1 MCGPFI
7 LSGATNR
14 QVGDLMI
21 EKYSPLQVSA
31 LMRSVD
37 PGFYDPTAEQAAIIS
52 IVSNPFEPAVVIAGA
67 GSGKT
72 ETMASR
78 VVYLVANGFVKPDQI
93 LGLTFTRKA
102 AGELS
107 ARIRKRL
114 RQLQIAMEKAGLE
127 VPFTTLD
134 TSVTTYH
141 SYAGRLLSEHAIRFG
156 IDADAQPMGEA
167 ALWMSANTLVSNW
180 NDPDF
185 IYEGALNT
193 AIDDVMGLA
202 SLVLEHQVSL
212 ESIRAADEKTLAE
225 LAQFS
230 GGLND
235 EVRAVARTARQR
247 IALLPLVERFI
258 DTRRSEGELSFDD
271 QMSLAADIA
280 MKFPDVATIE
290 RGKYA
295 VVLLDEYQD
304 TSQSQ
309 VRLLSALFG
318 NGHPVTAV
326 GDPCQSIYTW
336 RGASA
341 GTIGSFKDHFPKA
354 PGSKGREIYELLTTF
369 RNDEAILELANEIS
383 LQVRSLGGLDVSAL
397 KARPGAGKGDLV
409 VGLFETMEAEATA
422 IAEYIQPHWNN
433 PERLVDGSKVPK
445 SFAVLVRK
453 RSQIPAVQSALG
465 KAGIECDVVG
475 LSGLVHVPEIADI
488 VAMLS
493 VIADPDAGASLMRI
507 LTGPHMAL
515 GAADIAA
522 LGAYSRSLA
531 KESASDSRSLVKKI
545 VAGNPDSAEADD
557 QFLGSLI
564 DALDDIAKADKSHF
578 SQIGYQRLTEFAAD
592 LRRLRSRSAGAITDL
607 IAEIERYLNLEVEV
621 LLRDGTR
628 SGRRHIDRFMD
639 EAAKFARNGASLNA
653 FLQWLSIASREEGGL
668 KAGAAEVNFDA
679 VQILTIHSAKGAE
692 WDLVAVPGLAQGTF
706 PSDHKGDPDNW
717 ITNER
722 HIPFALR
729 GDGGQLPLFSWNGA
743 TSNADAGKAVK
754 KFKEQCNT
762 FKEQE
767 EIRLGYVAMTRAKTH
782 LICTSSWWRDGQR
795 QVAPSSIFEQAQSVA
810 TRVGRVI
817 NLEDAPIDGAKNPLR
832 ENPASATWPHD
843 ALGDRRQQFDN
854 EIALVLSK
862 APISLDSALADS
874 SDSEVRSWI
883 RDSQAIINEFDNYKN
898 ALAQVALP
906 PRLATSTLIALHEDP
921 AALALSIRRPMPRAS
936 DEFSRR
942 GTAFHLWIE
951 RHFNSL
957 TFFDDEDFDLLEP
970 LEADQ
975 TLEELKSAWLA
986 SPWAGRT
993 PHAVEVPFET
1003 VIAGVLIRGR
1013 IDAVYKDGDSYEVID
1028 WKTGSKKLGKS
1039 AAIQLAVYR
1048 LAWATLQNIELE
1060 KVSGAFHYVPTG
1072 ITDRPTDLMGRDEL
1086 IALLEQFSS

>member
-1 MCGPFI
+1 
-7 LSGATNR
+7 
-14 QVGDLMI
+14 MI
-21 EKYSPLQVSA
+21 EKYTPVQVAA
-31 LMRSVD
+31 LIRSVD
-37 PGFYDPTAEQAAIIS
+37 PSFYDPTPEQAAIIS
-52 IVSNPFEPAVVIAGA
+52 IETNPFEPAVVIAGA

-78 VVYLVANGFVKPDQI
+78 VIYLVANGFVKPDEI

-114 RQLQIAMEKAGLE
+114 RQLQLAMTKSGIE
-127 VPFTTLD
+127 VPFATLD

-156 IDADAQPMGEA
+156 IDADSQPMGEA
-167 ALWMSANTLVSNW
+167 ALWMAANTLVRDW

-185 IYEGALNT
+185 VYEGALNT

-202 SLVLEHQVSL
+202 SLILEHQVSL
-212 ESIRAADEKTLAE
+212 DSIRAADEKTLNE
-225 LAQFS
+225 LAAFS
-230 GGLND
+230 GGGND
-235 EVRAVARTARQR
+235 EVRAVSRTARQR

-258 DTRRSEGELSFDD
+258 ETRRGEGTLSFDD

-280 MKFPDVATIE
+280 MKFPDVAAIE

-341 GTIGSFKDHFPKA
+341 GTIGSFGEYFPKA
-354 PGSKGREIYELLTTF
+354 EGSTGSEIYELLTTF
-369 RNDEAILELANEIS
+369 RNDVAILDLANVIS
-383 LQVRSLGGLDVSAL
+383 SQVRSLGNLKVSPL
-397 KARPGAGKGDLV
+397 TPRKGAGKGDLA
-409 VGLFETMEAEATA
+409 VGLFETMEAESTA
-422 IAEYIQPHWNN
+422 IAEYMAPLWND
-433 PERLVDGSKVPK
+433 PQRLVETSKVPK
-445 SFAVLVRK
+445 TFAILVRK
-453 RSQIPAVQSALG
+453 RAQIPALQSALRN
-465 KAGIECDVVG
+465 ANIECEVVG
-475 LSGLVHVPEIADI
+475 LGGLVHVPEVADI

-493 VIADPDAGASLMRI
+493 IIGNPDAGSSLMRI
-507 LTGPHMAL
+507 LTGPHLAL

-522 LGAYSRSLA
+522 LGSHSRALA
-531 KESASDSRSLVKKI
+531 SASSSDSRSLVKKI

-564 DALDDIAKADKSHF
+564 DALDDISKADRSTF
-578 SQIGYQRLTEFAAD
+578 SAVGYQRLTEFAAD
-592 LRRLRSRSAGAITDL
+592 LRRLRSRAGGAITDL

-639 EAAKFARNGASLNA
+639 EASKFARNGASLNA
-653 FLQWLSIASREEGGL
+653 FLQWLDIASREEGGL
-668 KAGAAEVNFDA
+668 KAGAAEASREA

-692 WDLVAVPGLAQGTF
+692 WDVVAVPGLAEGTF

-717 ITNER
+717 LTNER

-729 GDGGQLPLFSWNGA
+729 GDGGQLPLFTWGGV
-743 TSNADAGKAVK
+743 TSNADAGKAIRA
-754 KFKEQCNT
+754 FKDQCNT

-767 EIRLGYVAMTRAKTH
+767 EIRLGYVAMTRAKSH
-782 LICTSSWWRDGQR
+782 LICTTSWWRDGQKF
-795 QVAPSSIFEQAQSVA
+795 VKPSSIFEQAHAVA
-810 TRVGRVI
+810 TQSGRI
-817 NLEDAPIDGAKNPLR
+817 ITFDGPPDDEARNPVR
-832 ENPASATWPHD
+832 ENPATAQWPAD
-843 ALGDRRQQFDN
+843 PIADRREEFNAQ
-854 EIALVLSK
+854 ISLVNST
-862 APISLDSALADS
+862 APISDDALTQAGNDG
-874 SDSEVRSWI
+874 DGGNGGDEIASWA
-883 RDSQAIINEFDNYKN
+883 RDTQAIINEFAMYKN
-898 ALAQVALP
+898 AVSVVALP
-906 PRLATSTLIALHEDP
+906 PRMATSTLIALHDDP
-921 AALALSIRRPMPRAS
+921 EALALSIRRPMPRAS

-942 GTAFHLWIE
+942 GTAFHLWVE
-951 RHFNSL
+951 KHFNVATL
-957 TFFDDEDFDLLEP
+957 YDDEDFDQLEP

-975 TLEELKSAWLA
+975 KLEDLKAAWL
-986 SPWAGRT
+986 SSEWAERT

-1013 IDAVYKDGDSYEVID
+1013 IDAVYKDGDRYEVVD

-1048 LAWATLQNIELE
+1048 LAWATLEGNSVDD
-1060 KVSGAFHYVPTG
+1060 VSAAFHYVPTSV
-1072 ITDRPTDLMGRDEL
+1072 TDRPADLMSEAEL
-1086 IALLEQFSS
+1086 VALLTQFAE

>member
-1 MCGPFI
+1 M
-7 LSGATNR
+7 SGTTNR
-14 QVGDLMI
+14 EVGDLMI

-31 LMRSVD
+31 LIRSVD
-37 PGFYDPTAEQAAIIS
+37 PGFYDPTPEQAAIIS

-114 RQLQIAMEKAGLE
+114 RQLQVAMEKAGLQ

-193 AIDDVMGLA
+193 AIEDVMGLA

-258 DTRRSEGELSFDD
+258 ETRRSEGELSFDD
-271 QMSLAADIA
+271 QVSLAADIA

-295 VVLLDEYQD
+295 IVLLDEYQD

-354 PGSKGREIYELLTTF
+354 PGSKGREIYELLTTY

-433 PERLVDGSKVPK
+433 PERLIEGSKVPK

-564 DALDDIAKADKSHF
+564 DALDDIATADKSHF

-639 EAAKFARNGASLNA
+639 EAAKFARNGASLSA

-754 KFKEQCNT
+754 KFKEQCNR

-795 QVAPSSIFEQAQSVA
+795 QVPPSSIFEQAQSVA

-843 ALGDRRQQFDN
+843 ALGDRRQQFNN

-862 APISLDSALADS
+862 APISLDSALAGS
-874 SDSEVRSWI
+874 SDSEVSSWI
-883 RDSQAIINEFDNYKN
+883 RDSQAIINEFDNYKS

-975 TLEELKSAWLA
+975 TLEELKNAWLA

-1072 ITDRPTDLMGRDEL
+1072 VTDRPTDLMGRDEL
-1086 IALLEQFSS
+1086 IALLEQFNS